1 MGEAG
6 LRKPKGAQ
14 GGSVPEQEEQELC
27 PSEVPGQTENSLF
40 LVPSSAQSLIRKSSG
55 QGGERP

>member
-1 MGEAG
+1 MGGAG

-14 GGSVPEQEEQELC
+14 GGSVPEQELC

-40 LVPSSAQSLIRKSSG
+40 LVPSSAQSLTRKSSG